1 MADQREKT
9 NHEKNGKRE
18 HAYDPLMDTQRL
30 LLGVETPAED
40 DFRLEDIL
48 AEYGGRSRPASGA
61 AEGKVPAPPPVD
73 GTEAEEPPAAEKKPS
88 KRKVVPFPAPA
99 APKPEAE
106 EEPAAEQPASSLRAD
121 NEIDVISP
129 EDLFGLPRQEEEQWE
144 ELPEEDEEAPIQE
157 PEAPSASQE
166 SDAEEEP
173 AEEVSMEDVVASTV
187 EAVQEEQQRRREKLR
202 RRLEKERK
210 KRAPKPVKRRE
221 PSARH
226 PLPPA
231 DNEPSLR
238 ERASYHKSRYYA
250 CRKSMLVSLPVLA
263 LLWLPWVLGRFGV
276 EVPFFSDSPG
286 NAALCV
292 LIPQTIYCVLC
303 WPVFRAAVEG
313 LRERSYTVC
322 FFTALA
328 NVVTILDE
336 ATLLLLPQRAQV
348 APLGGVAAVAAC
360 FALLGLVYSHR
371 GMWETFRVAA
381 LGRPSYI
388 VDCCDY
394 GIAKGRGSSAGFY
407 TRASMEDTATQW
419 QRLLLPVLAAAS
431 LVFAVLASVGQGR
444 SQDLLWCWSVILCAG
459 SALVAP
465 LVYHVPFGR
474 LAVRL
479 GRGGAA
485 VAGQYGAAA
494 LTASRQLVVT
504 DDDLFPQGTVALNGL
519 KLYGEERNRAI
530 SYAATL
536 AVQAGG
542 CLGRVFGDICR
553 TDRIEYQP
561 LEHFHIHDGNG
572 LSGMIHGETVLVGTP
587 AFMRHMAVRLPVSL
601 PGKTV
606 VCLAVDGELTAVF
619 SVKYNTSEPVESAMR
634 ALGRNGLQLT
644 LAVRDGNITPKLLK
658 TRFGADG
665 SAHWP
670 ELSERLALSDPEREL
685 DAPNGLLYRE
695 GLYPFVDMVAGS
707 RRLCQTV
714 RLGTVLTMLSSV
726 FGVLVGFYLTFTAS
740 YAVLT
745 PVLLL
750 TYLLLW
756 VAPMLPLLW
765 SVDKT

>member
-1 MADQREKT
+1 MADQQERT
-9 NHEKNGKRE
+9 NHENTKRE
-18 HAYDPLMDTQRL
+18 SAYDPLMDTQRL
-30 LLGVETPAED
+30 LLGVEPPAED

-48 AEYGGRSRPASGA
+48 AEYGGRSRPASDA
-61 AEGKVPAPPPVD
+61 PEGKDPAPPADSPAA
-73 GTEAEEPPAAEKKPS
+73 EASPAAEKTPS
-88 KRKVVPFPAPA
+88 KRKVVPFPAP
-99 APKPEAE
+99 PVPEPEAE
-106 EEPAAEQPASSLRAD
+106 KERAEEKPAAALRPD

-129 EDLFGLPRQEEEQWE
+129 EDLFGLPRREEEQWE
-144 ELPEEDEEAPIQE
+144 EL
-157 PEAPSASQE
+157 
-166 SDAEEEP
+166 SDAEEMEPEPETPPADQMPEDGEP
-173 AEEVSMEDVVASTV
+173 AEEVSLEDVVASTV
-187 EAVQEEQQRRREKLR
+187 EAVQEEQERRREKLR

-226 PLPPA
+226 PLPPT

-250 CRKSMLVSLPVLA
+250 CRKSMLLSLPVLA
-263 LLWLPWVLGRFGV
+263 LLWLPWVLTRFGV

-292 LIPQTIYCVLC
+292 LIPQVLYCMLC
-303 WPVFRAAVEG
+303 WPVFRATAEG
-313 LRERSYTVC
+313 LRERSCTVC

-360 FALLGLVYSHR
+360 FTLLGLVYGHR

-407 TRASMEDTATQW
+407 TRAAMEDTATQW
-419 QRLLLPVLAAAS
+419 QRLLLPALAAAS

-479 GRGGAA
+479 GRDGAA

-542 CLGRVFGDICR
+542 CLARVFGDICR
-553 TDRIEYQP
+553 TERIEYQP
-561 LEHFHIHDGNG
+561 LEHFHIHDDNG

-619 SVKYNTSEPVESAMR
+619 SVKYNTNEPVESALR

-670 ELSERLALSDPEREL
+670 ELSERLALSDPEREM

-714 RLGTVLTMLSSV
+714 RLGTLLTMLSSV

-756 VAPMLPLLW
+756 VAPMLPMLW